1 MALIQFTNVN
11 LEYPIREHQAVTL
24 KEFILR
30 GLLFKREKR
39 IRTIRALSDLT
50 FDIHDEER
58 IGVVGLNGAGKS
70 SLLKTIA
77 GVYPIQTGTRQ
88 VEGSIC
94 SLFDINL
101 GFEPDA
107 TGWQNI
113 YYRSYLQG
121 ETPKS
126 IKSKLQEIGDF
137 TELGH
142 FLDLPIRC
150 YSAGMVMRLA
160 FAIATARRPEIL
172 LIDEVLATGDLP
184 FQKKAY
190 ERMSHFLHQAR
201 IVVVVSHNLDFLQA
215 FCSRAIWLHQGKV
228 HALGPVRSVI
238 QAFQDESGQLPR
250 VA

>member
-1 MALIQFTNVN
+1 MALIQFKNVN
-11 LEYPIREHQAVTL
+11 LEYPIREHRAVTL

-30 GLLFKREKR
+30 GLLFKREER

-50 FDIHDEER
+50 FDVHDNER

-77 GVYPIQTGTRQ
+77 GVYPVQSGMRH

-113 YYRSYLQG
+113 YYRSYLP
-121 ETPKS
+121 TS
-126 IKSKLQEIGDF
+126 IKDKLQEIGDF

-142 FLDLPIRC
+142 FLDLPLRC

-228 HALGPVRSVI
+228 HSLGPVRSVI
-238 QAFQDESGQLPR
+238 QAFQDESGQLSR